1 MAIFSRIM
9 TGVEQSG
16 GPWPIQFA
24 DVLAAQSR
32 IRSEAHNLAE
42 GSGAAGLAGL
52 IALRGRL
59 AGKRVGI
66 IVSGGNIDAVT
77 LRRVMNSET

>member
-16 GPWPIQFA
+16 GPWPIHFA

-32 IRSEAHNLAE
+32 IRSEVHNLAE
-42 GSGAAGLAGL
+42 GAGAAGLAGL
-52 IALRGRL
+52 IAL
-59 AGKRVGI
+59 AGGWPENASGI

-77 LRRVMNSET
+77 LRRAMNSEM